1 METKFVRYVPVNL
14 FGIFDY
20 LVHFMYIFVHAI
32 MKQEA
37 IKEPSIL
44 KTLFLAAA
52 SPKLAEGL
60 QGSSELVTAQQP
72 NLDGPVSAS

>member
-1 METKFVRYVPVNL
+1 
-14 FGIFDY
+14 
-20 LVHFMYIFVHAI
+20 
-32 MKQEA
+32 MKEEA
-37 IKEPSIL
+37 IKEPSMIHPQ
-44 KTLFLAAA
+44 TPFLAAA